1 MSEIFI
7 LCIPL
12 MPLLAFFING
22 LFGRWTKEVGGWIAF
37 GAMLISAVISLLL
50 FVSALL
56 GSADLVLP
64 VTPEPLWEWIS
75 VGDLSISVGLHFDQ
89 LTAVMCFVITFV
101 GSLVFLYSIGY
112 MHGDPGFSRFFTY
125 LSLFAFAML
134 ILVLAD
140 SLPLLF
146 VGWEGV
152 GLCSY
157 LLIGY
162 YMDAPGAAD
171 AGKKAFIVNRVGDFG
186 FLLAMF
192 LIYKYTGTLK
202 ISEINATAIE
212 TFQYGG
218 AAITAITLLMFLGC
232 TGKSAQIPL
241 FIWLPDAM
249 AGPTPVSALIHA
261 ATMVTAGI
269 YLVVRTSVLFAL
281 APATMT
287 TMAVIGALT
296 AFVAGTIALTQRDIK
311 KVLAYSTVSQLGYM
325 FLACGVGAFSMG
337 IFHVMTHAF
346 FKGCL
351 FLGAGAVIHSIGGVQ
366 DLFQMGG
373 LRKHIKTTWV
383 TFGIACL
390 AIAGFPLTAGFFSKD
405 EILFKTF
412 VDAPVLH
419 IGPLDLNLNV
429 LYFIGVVTAFMTAIY
444 SFRVFFLCFHG
455 ETRLPSEVR
464 SHVHPPGATMK
475 IPLVILAIGSLFIG
489 FLNVPHGIAQTF
501 GMGESGAIFERYLA
515 VVTEPAAA
523 VIAAHRTEPGA
534 EVEIAAVDSGHAAVG
549 HDAVAHDEQVSAE
562 HASGDAQESHEETDD
577 VAALATV
584 AAAEHG
590 AEHGSAEEHGT
601 DHGSAGAHHS
611 VALELGLAAFSI
623 VLALAGIGT
632 AAYLFLGRWPNASS
646 RLGDAVGP
654 LRQFSERAWW
664 WDDAYNKI
672 FAGGTWMIGVVAV
685 WFDHYL
691 IDGVLHGIAR
701 MARGGAAIIRSLQMG
716 QVQAYAMIML
726 IGANILLLV
735 ILIW

>member
-12 MPLLAFFING
+12 MPLLAFVVNG
-22 LFGRWTKEVGGWIAF
+22 LFGRWTREVGGWIAF
-37 GAMLISAVISLLL
+37 GAMLISAVISLIL

-64 VTPEPLWEWIS
+64 VTPPPLWDWIS

-112 MHGDPGFSRFFTY
+112 MHGDPGFARFFTY

-192 LIYKYTGTLK
+192 LIYKYTGTLQ
-202 ISEINATAIE
+202 ISEISSTAIE

-218 AAITAITLLMFLGC
+218 AAITVITLLMFLGC

-269 YLVVRTSVLFAL
+269 YLVVRTSLLFAL

-373 LRKHIKTTWV
+373 LRKHIKTTWL

-412 VDAPVLH
+412 VDAPVLR
-419 IGPLDLNLNV
+419 IGAFDLNVNI
-429 LYFIGVVTAFMTAIY
+429 LYIIGVITAFMTAIY
-444 SFRVFFLCFHG
+444 SFRAFFLCFHG
-455 ETRLPSEVR
+455 ESRLPSDVR

-475 IPLVILAIGSLFIG
+475 IPLVVLAIGSLFIG

-501 GMGESGAIFERYLA
+501 GMGDSGAVFERYLG

-523 VIAAHRTEPGA
+523 VIASHRTEHEA
-534 EVEIAAVDSGHAAVG
+534 EVEVASADSGHAA
-549 HDAVAHDEQVSAE
+549 AHDEHVFEE
-562 HASGDAQESHEETDD
+562 HAAEAPQESHQETGD
-577 VAALATV
+577 VAALATA

-590 AEHGSAEEHGT
+590 AENGSAEEHG
-601 DHGSAGAHHS
+601 SAGEHHS
-611 VALELGLAAFSI
+611 VALELGLAGFSI
-623 VLALAGIGT
+623 VLALVGIAT
-632 AAYLFLGRWPNASS
+632 AAFLFLGRWPDASS
-646 RLGDAVGP
+646 RLGDSPWVSP

-664 WDDAYNKI
+664 WDDAYNTV
-672 FAGGTWMIGVVAV
+672 FAGGTWMVGVVAV
-685 WFDHYL
+685 WFDRYL
-691 IDGVLHGIAR
+691 IDGVLHGVAR
-701 MARGGAAIIRSLQMG
+701 TARGGAAIIRSLQMG